1 MSDFLRTASM
11 PLLAVTIAAAIAG
24 CQALQKI
31 DWRGEGYDESTQAM
45 TKDLRPPADE
55 KRLIGLDA
63 RARDIER
70 SLGVR

>member
-1 MSDFLRTASM
+1 MCSLM
-11 PLLAVTIAAAIAG
+11 LAAACAAAIAG
-24 CQALQKI
+24 CRPFN
-31 DWRGEGYDESTQAM
+31 WRGQGYDEQTKAL

-55 KRLIGLDA
+55 SRLTGLDA